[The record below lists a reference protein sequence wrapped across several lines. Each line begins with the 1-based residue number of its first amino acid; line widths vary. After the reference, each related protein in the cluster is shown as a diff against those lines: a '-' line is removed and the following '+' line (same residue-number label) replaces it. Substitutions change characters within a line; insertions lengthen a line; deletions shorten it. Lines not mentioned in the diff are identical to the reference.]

1 MENKRKEPYLQ
12 IGEKIKRFRED
23 HALTLKEMADRTGL
37 STAVLSQIENHLI
50 SPPLGT
56 LIRVTRALDLRPG
69 HFFDEHPDK
78 PFTIVRKEERRPAS
92 RFASK
97 RGIQYGYSYESLGH
111 DMKDRHMEPFLVTL
125 EPATLASP
133 KPAAHDGE
141 EFLFVL
147 EGEMELTLGEH
158 SDVLQAGDAVYYD
171 SKIPHLVQ
179 CKGKKKAVIL
189 AVIYSG

>member
-1 MENKRKEPYLQ
+1 
-12 IGEKIKRFRED
+12 
-23 HALTLKEMADRTGL
+23 
-37 STAVLSQIENHLI
+37 LSQIENHLI

-56 LIRVTRALDLRPG
+56 LIRLTRALDLTPG
-69 HFFDEHPDK
+69 HFFDQHPDK
-78 PFTIVRKEERRPAS
+78 AFAIVRQADRRPVS

-133 KPAAHDGE
+133 KPASHDGE

-147 EGEMELTLGEH
+147 EGEMEVTLGDH
-158 SDVLQAGDAVYYD
+158 SDVLQPGDAVYYD

-179 CKGKKKAVIL
+179 CKGNEKALIL
-189 AVIYSG
+189 AVIYSR

>member
-1 MENKRKEPYLQ
+1 MEKNEQDPYLQ

-23 HALTLKEMADRTGL
+23 NNLTLKEMAERTGL

-56 LIRVTRALDLRPG
+56 LIRLTRALDLTPG
-69 HFFDEHPDK
+69 HFFDQHPGK
-78 PFTIVRKEERRPAS
+78 AFTIVRRAERRPVS

-133 KPAAHDGE
+133 KPASHDGQ

-147 EGEMELTLGEH
+147 EGEMEVTLGDH
-158 SDVLQAGDAVYYD
+158 SDVLQPGDAIYYD
-171 SKIPHLVQ
+171 SNIPHLVQ
-179 CKGKKKAVIL
+179 CKGNEKALIL
-189 AVIYSG
+189 AVIYSR